1 MSDMS
6 RLLIYTAADGNY
18 ALQAQVLFGS
28 IVKTH
33 THPVHLIIFGN
44 GWKPKEVKRIT
55 GMQTS
60 LATVEVRSI
69 DADKFSAVK
78 LARGFPLATAYNVL
92 APEYLLQDESRAIY
106 MDADM
111 VVMEDLT
118 DLWELK
124 LSTAVGAVLD
134 AHIVWMASPSMW
146 RPWKEEKVDPMT
158 PYLNTGLM
166 LIDLERWRTENLTGR
181 TLEYLEK
188 YTMPCVDQDALNF
201 ALNGAFDQLHPRY
214 NSMPYHL
221 LKMFRYVDAVD
232 PDERIGEAITHPAV
246 VHFHRSFF
254 GKPWTYFS
262 THPGTKMW
270 RTLASEV
277 HPGWRKQVDVM
288 SVARAR
294 AASYAGMTVVDD
306 RTVKYSLT
314 EVKATSDV

>member
-1 MSDMS
+1 MSQI
-6 RLLIYTAADGNY
+6 LIYTAADGNY

-28 IVKTH
+28 IIKTH
-33 THPVHLIIFGN
+33 LRPVHLIIFGN
-44 GWKPKEVKRIT
+44 GWKSREIKRIT
-55 GMQTS
+55 AMQTL
-60 LATVEVRSI
+60 LATVEIRSV
-69 DADKFSAVK
+69 DADKFSAVN

-92 APEYLLQDESRAIY
+92 APEYLLQKESRAIY

-118 DLWELK
+118 DLWELP
-124 LSTAVGAVLD
+124 LTTAVGAVLD
-134 AHIVWMASPSMW
+134 AHIVWMSSPSMW
-146 RPWKEEKVDPMT
+146 RPWREEKVDPMT

-166 LIDLERWRTENLTGR
+166 LIDLDRWRRESLTGR

-232 PDERIGEAITHPAV
+232 PDQRIGEAITNPAV

-270 RTLASEV
+270 RTLASDV
-277 HPGWRKQVDVM
+277 HPRWRKKIDFM
-288 SVARAR
+288 GVARAR
-294 AASYAGMTVVDD
+294 AANYAGMTVVDD
-306 RTVKYSLT
+306 RAVSYTLKNS
-314 EVKATSDV
+314 EGKSDV

>member
-1 MSDMS
+1 MSKI
-6 RLLIYTAADGNY
+6 LIYTAADGNY

-28 IVKTH
+28 IVKTQS
-33 THPVHLIIFGN
+33 HPVHLIVFGN
-44 GWKPKEVKRIT
+44 GWKQKEVKRINA
-55 GMQTS
+55 MQTT

-69 DADKFSAVK
+69 DAVKFSAVK

-92 APEYLLQDESRAIY
+92 APEYLLENESRAIY

-111 VVMEDLT
+111 VVMEDLA

-124 LSTAVGAVLD
+124 LTTAIGAVLD

-166 LIDLERWRTENLTGR
+166 LIDLDRWRNENLTSR

-201 ALNGAFDQLHPRY
+201 ALNGSFDQLHPRY

-232 PDERIGEAITHPAV
+232 HDDRIGEAMIKPAV

-262 THPGTKMW
+262 THPGTQMW
-270 RTLASEV
+270 RALASEV
-277 HPGWRKQVDVM
+277 HPRWRKKVDVM

-294 AASYAGMTVVDD
+294 AANYAGMTVVDEHSI
-306 RTVKYSLT
+306 KYVL
-314 EVKATSDV
+314 KNMRGTSDV

>member
-1 MSDMS
+1 MSQI
-6 RLLIYTAADGNY
+6 LIYTAADGNY

-28 IVKTH
+28 IIKTH
-33 THPVHLIIFGN
+33 LRPVHLIIFGN
-44 GWKPKEVKRIT
+44 SWKSREIKRIT
-55 GMQTS
+55 AMQTL
-60 LATVEVRSI
+60 LATVEIRSV
-69 DADKFSAVK
+69 DADKFSAVN

-92 APEYLLQDESRAIY
+92 APEYLLQKESRAIY

-118 DLWELK
+118 DLWELP
-124 LSTAVGAVLD
+124 LTTAVGAVLD
-134 AHIVWMASPSMW
+134 AHIVWMSSPSMW
-146 RPWKEEKVDPMT
+146 RPWREEKVDPMT

-166 LIDLERWRTENLTGR
+166 LIDLDRWRRESLTGR

-232 PDERIGEAITHPAV
+232 PDQRIGEAITNPAV

-277 HPGWRKQVDVM
+277 HPRWRKKIDFM

-294 AASYAGMTVVDD
+294 AANYAGMTVVDD
-306 RTVKYSLT
+306 RAVSYTLKNS
-314 EVKATSDV
+314 EGKSDV

>member
-1 MSDMS
+1 MSQI
-6 RLLIYTAADGNY
+6 LIYTAADGNY

-28 IVKTH
+28 IIKTH
-33 THPVHLIIFGN
+33 LRPVHLIIFGN
-44 GWKPKEVKRIT
+44 SWKSREIKRIT
-55 GMQTS
+55 AMQTL
-60 LATVEVRSI
+60 LATVEIRSV
-69 DADKFSAVK
+69 DADKFSAVN

-92 APEYLLQDESRAIY
+92 APEYLLQKESRAIY

-118 DLWELK
+118 DLWELP
-124 LSTAVGAVLD
+124 LTTAVGAVLD
-134 AHIVWMASPSMW
+134 AHIVWMSSPSMW
-146 RPWKEEKVDPMT
+146 RPWREEKVDPMT

-166 LIDLERWRTENLTGR
+166 LIDLDRWRRESLTGR

-232 PDERIGEAITHPAV
+232 PDQRIGEAITNPAV

-270 RTLASEV
+270 RTLASDV
-277 HPGWRKQVDVM
+277 HPRWRKKIDFM

-294 AASYAGMTVVDD
+294 AANYAGMTVVDD
-306 RTVKYSLT
+306 RAVSYTLKNS
-314 EVKATSDV
+314 EGKSDV

>member
-1 MSDMS
+1 MS
-6 RLLIYTAADGNY
+6 RILIYTAADGNY
-18 ALQAQVLFGS
+18 ALQAQVLFSS
-28 IVKTH
+28 IIKTH
-33 THPVHLIIFGN
+33 TCEVHLIIFGN
-44 GWKPKEVKRIT
+44 GWKPRDLKRIT
-55 GMQTS
+55 LMQTDMAS
-60 LATVEVRSI
+60 VEVRVI
-69 DADKFSAVK
+69 DSAQFSNVK
-78 LARGFPLATAYNVL
+78 LTRGFPLATAYNVL
-92 APEYLLQDESRAIY
+92 APEYLLQNEARAIY

-118 DLWELK
+118 SLWEHQLD
-124 LSTAVGAVLD
+124 TAVGAVLD
-134 AHIVWMASPSMW
+134 AHIVWMSSPSMW
-146 RPWKEEKVDPMT
+146 RPWREEKVDPMT

-166 LIDLERWRTENLTGR
+166 LIDLERWRKENLTGR

-188 YTMPCVDQDALNF
+188 YTLPCVDQDALNF

-232 PDERIGEAITHPAV
+232 PDQRIGEAITNPAV

-277 HPGWRKQVDVM
+277 HPRWRKKIDFM

-294 AASYAGMTVVDD
+294 AANYAGMTVVDD
-306 RTVKYSLT
+306 RSVAYTLKSVKDKGS
-314 EVKATSDV
+314 EVL

>member
-1 MSDMS
+1 MSPI
-6 RLLIYTAADGNY
+6 LIYTAADGNY
-18 ALQAQVLFGS
+18 TLQAQVLFGS
-28 IVKTH
+28 IIKTH
-33 THPVHLIIFGN
+33 TCEVHLIIFGN
-44 GWKPKEVKRIT
+44 GWKPRDLKTIT
-55 GMQTS
+55 LMQTDMAS
-60 LATVEVRSI
+60 VEVRSI
-69 DADKFSAVK
+69 DSAQFSNVN
-78 LARGFPLATAYNVL
+78 LTRGFPLATAYNVL
-92 APEYLLQDESRAIY
+92 APEYLLQNEARAIY

-118 DLWELK
+118 SLWEYQLD
-124 LSTAVGAVLD
+124 TAVGAVLD
-134 AHIVWMASPSMW
+134 AHIVWMSSPSMW
-146 RPWKEEKVDPMT
+146 RPWREEEVDPMT

-166 LIDLERWRTENLTGR
+166 LIDLERWRKENLTGR

-188 YTMPCVDQDALNF
+188 YTLPCVDQDALNF

-232 PDERIGEAITHPAV
+232 PDQRIGEAITNPAV

-270 RTLASEV
+270 RALASEV
-277 HPGWRKQVDVM
+277 HPRWRKKIDFM

-294 AASYAGMTVVDD
+294 AANYAGMTVVDD
-306 RTVKYSLT
+306 RSVAYTLKSVKDKGS
-314 EVKATSDV
+314 EVL

>member
-1 MSDMS
+1 MSPI
-6 RLLIYTAADGNY
+6 LIYTAADGNY
-18 ALQAQVLFGS
+18 TLQAQVLFGS
-28 IVKTH
+28 IINTH
-33 THPVHLIIFGN
+33 TCEVHLIIFGN
-44 GWKPKEVKRIT
+44 SWKPRDLKRIT
-55 GMQTS
+55 LMQTDMAS
-60 LATVEVRSI
+60 VEVRSV
-69 DADKFSAVK
+69 DSAQFSNVN
-78 LARGFPLATAYNVL
+78 LTRGFPLATAYNVL
-92 APEYLLQDESRAIY
+92 APEYLLQNEARAIY

-118 DLWELK
+118 SVWEYQLD
-124 LSTAVGAVLD
+124 TAVGAVLD
-134 AHIVWMASPSMW
+134 AHIVWMSSPSMW
-146 RPWKEEKVDPMT
+146 RPWREEEVDPMT

-166 LIDLERWRTENLTGR
+166 LIDLERWRKENLTGR

-188 YTMPCVDQDALNF
+188 YTLPCVDQDALNF

-221 LKMFRYVDAVD
+221 LQMFRYVDAVD
-232 PDERIGEAITHPAV
+232 PDQRIGEAITNPAV

-277 HPGWRKQVDVM
+277 HPRWRKKIDFM

-294 AASYAGMTVVDD
+294 AANYAGMTVVDD
-306 RTVKYSLT
+306 RSVAYTLKSVKDKGS
-314 EVKATSDV
+314 EVL